1 MAVSVFKMVGFF
13 VGFFLIVGLVS
24 SAKFDELFQPS
35 WALDHFAYEGEL
47 LRLKLD
53 NYSVSVAAVDNAKK
67 CSSSGE
73 KRYCWDEPTLSEL
86 NAHQSHQLLWVKANH
101 MVYDYCSDTARFP
114 VTPLE
119 CLHHSHRHH

>member
-1 MAVSVFKMVGFF
+1 MCGAIKRLCVSVLKHCRVESFTLHSLKSPLSLSPELLPLISMAVSVFKMLGFF

-53 NYSVSVAAVDNAKK
+53 NYSGK
-67 CSSSGE
+67 
-73 KRYCWDEPTLSEL
+73 
-86 NAHQSHQLLWVKANH
+86 
-101 MVYDYCSDTARFP
+101 
-114 VTPLE
+114 
-119 CLHHSHRHH
+119 

>member
-1 MAVSVFKMVGFF
+1 MAVSVFKVLGFF

-53 NYSVSVAAVDNAKK
+53 NYSGAGFQSKSKYMFGKVTVQIKLVVSLRSATE
-67 CSSSGE
+67 SSLF
-73 KRYCWDEPTLSEL
+73 PLSVQL
-86 NAHQSHQLLWVKANH
+86 FFLFPLTRCRSHSLTGISFPSTTAQL
-101 MVYDYCSDTARFP
+101 
-114 VTPLE
+114 
-119 CLHHSHRHH
+119 

>member
-1 MAVSVFKMVGFF
+1 VCGAIKRLCVSVLKHCRVESFTLHSLLFKISSLSPELLPLISMAVSVFKMLGFF

-53 NYSVSVAAVDNAKK
+53 NYSGK
-67 CSSSGE
+67 
-73 KRYCWDEPTLSEL
+73 
-86 NAHQSHQLLWVKANH
+86 
-101 MVYDYCSDTARFP
+101 
-114 VTPLE
+114 
-119 CLHHSHRHH
+119 

>member
-1 MAVSVFKMVGFF
+1 VWGYKKAVCFGTEALQSRKLHSSLFTLHSLKSPLSLSPELLPLISMAVSVFKMLGFF

-53 NYSVSVAAVDNAKK
+53 NYSGK
-67 CSSSGE
+67 
-73 KRYCWDEPTLSEL
+73 
-86 NAHQSHQLLWVKANH
+86 
-101 MVYDYCSDTARFP
+101 
-114 VTPLE
+114 
-119 CLHHSHRHH
+119 